1 MTRPVPYAR
10 RRRDADKIR
19 GDAYTYSVQE
29 NNSSNA
35 GTIRMT
41 QVADTVGMQETTRDI
56 QQARQLYD
64 TALKALAGGQIE
76 TAIDRLDE
84 AHELDQENED
94 VMFKLAYLL
103 DLRGSDQR
111 AIQVYE
117 ILADRRP
124 VREGVLLNLSI
135 LYEDV
140 GRYDDAEEC
149 LTRLLTVNPNHARG
163 KLYQKDVDSSL
174 SMSFDEDTEKRTE
187 KRNALLETPVT
198 DFELSVR
205 ARNCLK
211 KMNIRTLGD
220 LLKITEAE
228 LLGYKNFGETSLEEI
243 KAMLTNKGLRLG
255 QALEEQQSQARKDLL
270 KTVAANVPEHILN
283 KNVNELEFS
292 VRSRK
297 ALQRLGVS
305 SVGELA
311 TRTEAELLGVKNFGQ
326 TSLLEIKQR
335 LGELGLGLRKLD

>member
-1 MTRPVPYAR
+1 
-10 RRRDADKIR
+10 
-19 GDAYTYSVQE
+19 
-29 NNSSNA
+29 
-35 GTIRMT
+35 MT
-41 QVADTVGMQETTRDI
+41 QVAETTGMQETTRDI
-56 QQARQLYD
+56 AQAKQCYEA
-64 TALKALAGGQIE
+64 ALKALAAGQIE
-76 TAIDRLDE
+76 MAIDRLDE
-84 AHELDQENED
+84 AHELDHENEE

-111 AIQVYE
+111 AIELYE

-135 LYEDV
+135 LYEDLC
-140 GRYDDAEEC
+140 RYDEADDC
-149 LTRLLTVNPNHARG
+149 LQRLLSVNPNHPRG

-174 SMSFDEDTEKRTE
+174 SMTYDEDTEKRTE

-228 LLGYKNFGETSLEEI
+228 LLGYKNFGETSLDEI
-243 KAMLTNKGLRLG
+243 RTMLTNKGLHLG
-255 QALEEQQSQARKDLL
+255 QALEEQQNQARKDLL
-270 KTVAANVPEHILN
+270 KTVAANVPEHVLN
-283 KNVNELEFS
+283 KNVNELELS

-297 ALQRLGVS
+297 ALQRLGVNT
-305 SVGELA
+305 VGELA

-335 LGELGLGLRKLD
+335 LTELGLGLRKLD

>member
-1 MTRPVPYAR
+1 
-10 RRRDADKIR
+10 
-19 GDAYTYSVQE
+19 
-29 NNSSNA
+29 
-35 GTIRMT
+35 MT
-41 QVADTVGMQETTRDI
+41 QVAETTGMQETTRDI
-56 QQARQLYD
+56 AQSRQLYD
-64 TALKALAGGQIE
+64 QAMKALDAGQIE

-84 AHELDQENED
+84 AHELDHENEE

-103 DLRGSDQR
+103 DLRGADQR
-111 AIQVYE
+111 AIEIYE

-135 LYEDV
+135 LYEDS
-140 GRYDDAEEC
+140 GQYDNADLC
-149 LTRLLTVNPNHARG
+149 LERLLSVNPNHPRG
-163 KLYQKDVDSSL
+163 RLYQKDVDSSL
-174 SMSFDEDTEKRTE
+174 SMMYDEDSEKRAE

-228 LLGYKNFGETSLEEI
+228 LLGYKNFGETSLDEI
-243 KAMLTNKGLRLG
+243 RQMLTNKGLKLG

-270 KTVAANVPEHILN
+270 KTVAANVPEHVLN
-283 KNVNELEFS
+283 KGVGELELS

-297 ALQRLGVS
+297 ALQRLGVA

-335 LGELGLGLRKLD
+335 LTELGLSLRKLD

>member
-1 MTRPVPYAR
+1 MTPVEEPPP
-10 RRRDADKIR
+10 
-19 GDAYTYSVQE
+19 
-29 NNSSNA
+29 
-35 GTIRMT
+35 
-41 QVADTVGMQETTRDI
+41 MQHTTRDI
-56 QQARQLYD
+56 AQAKQLYD
-64 TALKALAGGQIE
+64 QALKALANGQIE

-84 AHELDQENED
+84 GHELDHENEE

-103 DLRGSDQR
+103 DLRGADQR
-111 AIQVYE
+111 AIEIYE

-135 LYEDV
+135 LYEDI

-149 LTRLLTVNPNHARG
+149 LTRLLTVNPNHPRG
-163 KLYQKDVDSSL
+163 KLYQRDVDSSL
-174 SMSFDEDTEKRTE
+174 SMTFDEDSEKRTE

-243 KAMLTNKGLRLG
+243 KQMLTNKGLRLG

-283 KNVNELEFS
+283 KNVNELELS

-297 ALQRLGVS
+297 ALQRLGVA

-335 LGELGLGLRKLD
+335 LQELGLGLRKLD

>member
-1 MTRPVPYAR
+1 
-10 RRRDADKIR
+10 
-19 GDAYTYSVQE
+19 
-29 NNSSNA
+29 
-35 GTIRMT
+35 MT
-41 QVADTVGMQETTRDI
+41 QTAETSGMQETTRDI
-56 QQARQLYD
+56 AQARQFYD
-64 TALKALAGGQIE
+64 QALKALESGQIE

-84 AHELDQENED
+84 AHELDHENEE

-103 DLRGSDQR
+103 DLRGADQR
-111 AIQVYE
+111 AIEIYE

-135 LYEDV
+135 LYEDA
-140 GRYDDAEEC
+140 GMYDHAEEC
-149 LTRLLTVNPNHARG
+149 LDRLLSVNPNHARG
-163 KLYQKDVDSSL
+163 RLYQKDVDSSL
-174 SMSFDEDTEKRTE
+174 SMMYDEDSEKRTE

-228 LLGYKNFGETSLEEI
+228 LLGYKNFGETSLDEI
-243 KAMLTNKGLRLG
+243 RAMLTNKGLRLG
-255 QALEEQQSQARKDLL
+255 QSLEEQQSQARKDLL
-270 KTVAANVPEHILN
+270 KTVAANVPEHVLN
-283 KNVNELEFS
+283 KNVNELELS

-297 ALQRLGVS
+297 ALQRLGVA

-326 TSLLEIKQR
+326 TSLIEIKQR
-335 LGELGLGLRKLD
+335 LTELGLSLRKLD

>member
-1 MTRPVPYAR
+1 MAGRVTELCHQNSLTGYA
-10 RRRDADKIR
+10 
-19 GDAYTYSVQE
+19 
-29 NNSSNA
+29 
-35 GTIRMT
+35 RMT
-41 QVADTVGMQETTRDI
+41 QVAETPGMQETTRDI
-56 QQARQLYD
+56 AQSRQLYEQ
-64 TALKALAGGQIE
+64 ALKAVAGGQIE

-103 DLRGSDQR
+103 DLRGDDER
-111 AIQVYE
+111 AIEIYE

-135 LYEDV
+135 LYEDSS
-140 GRYDDAEEC
+140 RYDDADLC
-149 LTRLLTVNPNHARG
+149 LERLLSVNPNHPRG
-163 KLYQKDVDSSL
+163 RLYQKDVDSSL
-174 SMSFDEDTEKRTE
+174 SMMYDEDSEKRQE

-211 KMNIRTLGD
+211 KMNIRSLGD

-228 LLGYKNFGETSLEEI
+228 LLGYKNFGETSLDEI
-243 KAMLTNKGLRLG
+243 RQMLTNKGLRLG

-270 KTVAANVPEHILN
+270 KTVAANVPESTLN
-283 KNVNELEFS
+283 KNVNELELS

-297 ALQRLGVS
+297 ALQRLGINT
-305 SVGELA
+305 VGELA

-335 LGELGLGLRKLD
+335 LTEMGLSLRNLD

>member
-1 MTRPVPYAR
+1 MLVGFEKRWLGKTDVSP
-10 RRRDADKIR
+10 
-19 GDAYTYSVQE
+19 GTQGNFTYS
-29 NNSSNA
+29 
-35 GTIRMT
+35 GCDRMT
-41 QVADTVGMQETTRDI
+41 QAAESTGMQETVRDI
-56 QQARQLYD
+56 AQAKQLYEQ
-64 TALKALAGGQIE
+64 AVKVLAAGQIE

-84 AHELDQENED
+84 AHELDHENED

-103 DLRGSDQR
+103 DLRGSDMR
-111 AIQVYE
+111 AIEIYE

-140 GRYDDAEEC
+140 GRYEDAEEC
-149 LTRLLTVNPNHARG
+149 LTRLLTVNPNHPRG
-163 KLYQKDVDSSL
+163 KLYQRDVDSSL
-174 SMSFDEDTEKRTE
+174 SMSFDEDNEKRTE
-187 KRNALLETPVT
+187 KRSALLETPVT

-220 LLKITEAE
+220 LLKITESE

-270 KTVAANVPEHILN
+270 KTVAANVPEHVLN
-283 KNVNELEFS
+283 RNVSDLEFS

-305 SVGELA
+305 TVGELA

-326 TSLLEIKQR
+326 TSLLEIKER
-335 LGELGLGLRKLD
+335 LTELGLGLRKLD

>member
-1 MTRPVPYAR
+1 
-10 RRRDADKIR
+10 
-19 GDAYTYSVQE
+19 
-29 NNSSNA
+29 
-35 GTIRMT
+35 
-41 QVADTVGMQETTRDI
+41 
-56 QQARQLYD
+56 
-64 TALKALAGGQIE
+64 
-76 TAIDRLDE
+76 
-84 AHELDQENED
+84 
-94 VMFKLAYLL
+94 MFKLAYLL
-103 DLRGSDQR
+103 DLRGADQR
-111 AIQVYE
+111 AIEVYE

-124 VREGVLLNLSI
+124 VREGVLVNLAI
-135 LYEDV
+135 LYEDIE
-140 GRYDDAEEC
+140 RYDDAEEC
-149 LTRLLTVNPNHARG
+149 LTRLLTVNPNHPRG
-163 KLYQKDVDSSL
+163 KLYQRDVDSSL
-174 SMSFDEDTEKRTE
+174 SMSYDEDTEKRSE

-243 KAMLTNKGLRLG
+243 KAMLTNKGLHLG

-270 KTVAANVPEHILN
+270 KSVAANVPEHVLN
-283 KNVNELEFS
+283 KTVNELEFS

-305 SVGELA
+305 TVGELA

-335 LGELGLGLRKLD
+335 LAELGLGLRKLD

>member
-1 MTRPVPYAR
+1 
-10 RRRDADKIR
+10 
-19 GDAYTYSVQE
+19 
-29 NNSSNA
+29 
-35 GTIRMT
+35 MT
-41 QVADTVGMQETTRDI
+41 QAAETTGMQETTRDI
-56 QQARQLYD
+56 AQARQCFE
-64 TALKALAGGQIE
+64 TALKALANGQIE

-84 AHELDQENED
+84 AHELDHENEE

-103 DLRGSDQR
+103 DLRGADQR
-111 AIQVYE
+111 AIELYE

-135 LYEDV
+135 LYEDQ
-140 GRYDDAEEC
+140 GRYDEADDC
-149 LTRLLTVNPNHARG
+149 LERLLSVNPNHPRG

-174 SMSFDEDTEKRTE
+174 SMMYDEDSEKRAE

-243 KAMLTNKGLRLG
+243 RTMLTNKGLRLG

-270 KTVAANVPEHILN
+270 KTVAANVPEAVLN
-283 KNVNELEFS
+283 KNVNELELS

-297 ALQRLGVS
+297 ALQRLGVNT
-305 SVGELA
+305 VGELA

-335 LGELGLGLRKLD
+335 LTELGLGLRKLD

>member
-1 MTRPVPYAR
+1 
-10 RRRDADKIR
+10 
-19 GDAYTYSVQE
+19 
-29 NNSSNA
+29 
-35 GTIRMT
+35 MT
-41 QVADTVGMQETTRDI
+41 QVAESTGMQETTRDI
-56 QQARQLYD
+56 AQAKQLYD
-64 TALKALAGGQIE
+64 QSMKALQNGQIE

-84 AHELDQENED
+84 AYELDHENEE
-94 VMFKLAYLL
+94 VMYKLAYLL
-103 DLRGSDQR
+103 DLRGADQR
-111 AIQVYE
+111 AIEIYE

-140 GRYDDAEEC
+140 GRYEDAEEC
-149 LTRLLTVNPNHARG
+149 LTRLLTVNPNHPRG

-174 SMSFDEDTEKRTE
+174 SMSFDEDSEKRSE

-283 KNVNELEFS
+283 KQVNELELS

-326 TSLLEIKQR
+326 TSLQEIKER
-335 LGELGLGLRKLD
+335 LTELGLGLRKLD

>member
-1 MTRPVPYAR
+1 
-10 RRRDADKIR
+10 
-19 GDAYTYSVQE
+19 
-29 NNSSNA
+29 
-35 GTIRMT
+35 MT
-41 QVADTVGMQETTRDI
+41 QVAETTGMQETTRDI
-56 QQARQLYD
+56 AQSRQLFEQ
-64 TALKALAGGQIE
+64 ALKVLAAGQIE
-76 TAIDRLDE
+76 TAIERLEE
-84 AHELDQENED
+84 AHELDHENEE

-103 DLRGSDQR
+103 DLRGADQR
-111 AIQVYE
+111 AIEIYE

-135 LYEDV
+135 LYEDSA
-140 GRYDDAEEC
+140 RYDDADLC
-149 LTRLLTVNPNHARG
+149 LERLLSVNPNHRQG

-174 SMSFDEDTEKRTE
+174 SMMYDEDTEKRAE

-228 LLGYKNFGETSLEEI
+228 LLGYKNFGETSLDEI
-243 KAMLTNKGLRLG
+243 RTMLTNKGLRLG

-270 KTVAANVPEHILN
+270 KTVAANVPEHVLN
-283 KNVNELEFS
+283 KNVNELELS

-297 ALQRLGVS
+297 ALQRLGVNT
-305 SVGELA
+305 VGELA

-335 LGELGLGLRKLD
+335 LTELGLGLRKLD

>member
-1 MTRPVPYAR
+1 
-10 RRRDADKIR
+10 
-19 GDAYTYSVQE
+19 
-29 NNSSNA
+29 
-35 GTIRMT
+35 MT
-41 QVADTVGMQETTRDI
+41 QTAETTGMQETTRDI
-56 QQARQLYD
+56 AQAKQLFD
-64 TALKALAGGQIE
+64 AAHKALAGGDIE

-84 AHELDQENED
+84 AHELDHENEE

-103 DLRGSDQR
+103 DLRGADDR
-111 AIQVYE
+111 AIDIYE

-140 GRYDDAEEC
+140 GRYDDAEGC
-149 LTRLLTVNPNHARG
+149 LDRLLSVNPNHPRG
-163 KLYQKDVDSSL
+163 RLYAKDVDSSL
-174 SMSFDEDTEKRTE
+174 SMMFDEDNEKRTE

-243 KAMLTNKGLRLG
+243 RTMLNNKGLRLG

-270 KTVAANVPEHILN
+270 KTVAANVPEHILM

-297 ALQRLGVS
+297 ALQRLGINT
-305 SVGELA
+305 VGELA

-335 LGELGLGLRKLD
+335 LTELGLGLRKLD

>member
-1 MTRPVPYAR
+1 MAAEKQSLSGLPTHKQGK
-10 RRRDADKIR
+10 D
-19 GDAYTYSVQE
+19 
-29 NNSSNA
+29 
-35 GTIRMT
+35 RMT
-41 QVADTVGMQETTRDI
+41 QVAESPAMQETTRDI
-56 QQARQLYD
+56 AQAKQLYD
-64 TALKALAGGQIE
+64 QALKALANGQIE

-84 AHELDQENED
+84 AHELDHENEE

-103 DLRGSDQR
+103 DLRGADQR
-111 AIQVYE
+111 AIEIYE

-135 LYEDV
+135 LYEDI

-149 LTRLLTVNPNHARG
+149 LTRLLTVNPNHPRG
-163 KLYQKDVDSSL
+163 KLYQRDVDSSL
-174 SMSFDEDTEKRTE
+174 SMTFDEDSEKRTE

-243 KAMLTNKGLRLG
+243 KTMLTNKGLRLG

-283 KNVNELEFS
+283 KNVNELELS

-297 ALQRLGVS
+297 ALQRLGVA

-335 LGELGLGLRKLD
+335 LQELGLGLRKLD

>member
-1 MTRPVPYAR
+1 
-10 RRRDADKIR
+10 
-19 GDAYTYSVQE
+19 
-29 NNSSNA
+29 
-35 GTIRMT
+35 MT
-41 QVADTVGMQETTRDI
+41 QVTDSTGMQETTRDI
-56 QQARQLYD
+56 AQARQFYD
-64 TALKALAGGQIE
+64 QAMKALANGQIE

-84 AHELDQENED
+84 AHELDHENEE

-111 AIQVYE
+111 AIELYE

-124 VREGVLLNLSI
+124 VREGVLVNLSI
-135 LYEDV
+135 LYEDAA
-140 GRYDDAEEC
+140 RYDDADLC
-149 LTRLLTVNPNHARG
+149 LERLLSVNPNHPQG

-174 SMSFDEDTEKRTE
+174 SMMYDEDSEKRAE

-205 ARNCLK
+205 ARKCLK

-220 LLKITEAE
+220 LLKIPEAE
-228 LLGYKNFGETSLEEI
+228 LLGYKNFGETSLDEI
-243 KAMLTNKGLRLG
+243 RQMLTNKGLKLG

-270 KTVAANVPEHILN
+270 KTVAANMPDHVLN
-283 KNVNELEFS
+283 KSVNELELS

-297 ALQRLGVS
+297 ALQRLGVA

-311 TRTEAELLGVKNFGQ
+311 TRTEAELLGGKNFGQ
-326 TSLLEIKQR
+326 RSEEHTSEPS
-335 LGELGLGLRKLD
+335 

>member
-1 MTRPVPYAR
+1 
-10 RRRDADKIR
+10 
-19 GDAYTYSVQE
+19 
-29 NNSSNA
+29 
-35 GTIRMT
+35 MT
-41 QVADTVGMQETTRDI
+41 QVAETTGMQETTRDI
-56 QQARQLYD
+56 AQAKQLYD
-64 TALKALAGGQIE
+64 QAMKALSAGQIE

-84 AHELDQENED
+84 AHELDQENEE

-103 DLRGSDQR
+103 DLRGADQR

-135 LYEDV
+135 LYEDI

-149 LTRLLTVNPNHARG
+149 LTRLLTVNPNHPRG

-243 KAMLTNKGLRLG
+243 KQMLTNKGLRLG

-335 LGELGLGLRKLD
+335 LEELGLGLRKLD

>member
-1 MTRPVPYAR
+1 
-10 RRRDADKIR
+10 
-19 GDAYTYSVQE
+19 
-29 NNSSNA
+29 
-35 GTIRMT
+35 MT
-41 QVADTVGMQETTRDI
+41 QTADTVGMQETSRDI
-56 QQARQLYD
+56 DQAKQLFND
-64 TALKALAGGQIE
+64 AMKALNNGQIE

-84 AHELDQENED
+84 AHELDHENEE

-103 DLRGSDQR
+103 DLRGDDQR

-124 VREGVLLNLSI
+124 VREGVLLNLAI

-140 GRYDDAEEC
+140 QRYDDAEEC
-149 LTRLLTVNPNHARG
+149 LTRLLQVNPNHPRG
-163 KLYQKDVDSSL
+163 LLYQKDVDSSL
-174 SMSFDEDTEKRTE
+174 SMSFDEGEEKRAE
-187 KRNALLETPVT
+187 KRSALLETPVT

-243 KAMLTNKGLRLG
+243 KQMLTNKGLRLG
-255 QALEEQQSQARKDLL
+255 MALEEQQSQARKDLL
-270 KTVAANVPEHILN
+270 KTVAANVPEATLN
-283 KNVNELEFS
+283 KNVNELELS

-297 ALQRLGVS
+297 ALQRLGVAT
-305 SVGELA
+305 VGELA

-335 LGELGLGLRKLD
+335 LTEMGLGLRKLD

>member
-1 MTRPVPYAR
+1 
-10 RRRDADKIR
+10 
-19 GDAYTYSVQE
+19 
-29 NNSSNA
+29 
-35 GTIRMT
+35 MT
-41 QVADTVGMQETTRDI
+41 QTAETTGMQETTRDI
-56 QQARQLYD
+56 AQARQLYD
-64 TALKALAGGQIE
+64 AALKALAAGQIE

-84 AHELDQENED
+84 AHELDHENEE

-103 DLRGSDQR
+103 DLRGSDER
-111 AIQVYE
+111 AIEIYE

-135 LYEDV
+135 LYEDT
-140 GRYDDAEEC
+140 GRYDDAEIC
-149 LTRLLTVNPNHARG
+149 LDRILSVNPNHPRG
-163 KLYQKDVDSSL
+163 RLYQKDVDSSL
-174 SMSFDEDTEKRTE
+174 SMMFDEDNEKRTE

-243 KAMLTNKGLRLG
+243 RTMLTNKGLRLG

-270 KTVAANVPEHILN
+270 KTVAANVPEHILM
-283 KNVNELEFS
+283 KNVNELELS

-297 ALQRLGVS
+297 ALQRLGINT
-305 SVGELA
+305 VGELA

-335 LGELGLGLRKLD
+335 LTEMGLGLRKLD

>member
-1 MTRPVPYAR
+1 
-10 RRRDADKIR
+10 
-19 GDAYTYSVQE
+19 
-29 NNSSNA
+29 
-35 GTIRMT
+35 
-41 QVADTVGMQETTRDI
+41 MQETTRDI
-56 QQARQLYD
+56 AQAKQLYD
-64 TALKALAGGQIE
+64 QALKALAGGQIE

-103 DLRGSDQR
+103 DLRGADQR

-149 LTRLLTVNPNHARG
+149 LTRLLTVNPNHPRG

-270 KTVAANVPEHILN
+270 KTVAANVPEHVLN

>member
-1 MTRPVPYAR
+1 
-10 RRRDADKIR
+10 
-19 GDAYTYSVQE
+19 
-29 NNSSNA
+29 
-35 GTIRMT
+35 MT
-41 QVADTVGMQETTRDI
+41 QVAETAGMQDTTRDI
-56 QQARQLYD
+56 AQARQLYEQ
-64 TALKALAGGQIE
+64 ALKVLAAGQIE

-84 AHELDQENED
+84 AYELDHENEE

-103 DLRGSDQR
+103 DLRGSDAR
-111 AIQVYE
+111 AMEIYE

-124 VREGVLLNLSI
+124 VREGVLMNLSI
-135 LYEDV
+135 LYEDQSKFEE
-140 GRYDDAEEC
+140 AEEC
-149 LTRLLTVNPNHARG
+149 LDRLLSVSPNHSRAR
-163 KLYQKDVDSSL
+163 LYQKDVDSSL
-174 SMSFDEDTEKRTE
+174 SMTFDEDTEKRAE
-187 KRNALLETPVT
+187 KRNALLEIPVT

-283 KNVNELEFS
+283 KSVNELEFS

-297 ALQRLGVS
+297 ALQRLGVAT
-305 SVGELA
+305 VGELA

-335 LGELGLGLRKLD
+335 LTELGLGLRKLD

>member
-1 MTRPVPYAR
+1 
-10 RRRDADKIR
+10 
-19 GDAYTYSVQE
+19 
-29 NNSSNA
+29 
-35 GTIRMT
+35 MT
-41 QVADTVGMQETTRDI
+41 QTAETTGMQETTRDI
-56 QQARQLYD
+56 AQARQLFD
-64 TALKALAGGQIE
+64 AALKALAAGQIE

-84 AHELDQENED
+84 AHELDHENEE

-103 DLRGSDQR
+103 DLRGSDER
-111 AIQVYE
+111 AIEIYE

-135 LYEDV
+135 LYEDS
-140 GRYDDAEEC
+140 GRYDDAEMC
-149 LTRLLTVNPNHARG
+149 LDRLLSVNPNHPRG
-163 KLYQKDVDSSL
+163 RLYQKDVDSSL
-174 SMSFDEDTEKRTE
+174 SMMFDEDNEKRTE

-243 KAMLTNKGLRLG
+243 RTMLTNKGLRLG

-270 KTVAANVPEHILN
+270 KTVAANVPEHILM
-283 KNVNELEFS
+283 KNVNELELS

-297 ALQRLGVS
+297 ALQRLGINT
-305 SVGELA
+305 VGELA

-335 LGELGLGLRKLD
+335 LTEMGLSLRKLD

>member
-1 MTRPVPYAR
+1 
-10 RRRDADKIR
+10 
-19 GDAYTYSVQE
+19 
-29 NNSSNA
+29 
-35 GTIRMT
+35 MT
-41 QVADTVGMQETTRDI
+41 QTAESIGMQEMTRDI
-56 QQARQLYD
+56 SHARQLYD
-64 TALKALAGGQIE
+64 QALKSLDAGQIE

-84 AHELDQENED
+84 AYELDHENED

-103 DLRGSDQR
+103 DLRGSDER
-111 AIQVYE
+111 AVEIYE

-124 VREGVLLNLSI
+124 VREGVLVNLSI

-140 GRYDDAEEC
+140 GRYDDAEMC
-149 LTRLLTVNPNHARG
+149 LSRLLSVSPNHPRAN
-163 KLYQKDVDSSL
+163 LYQKDVDSSL
-174 SMSFDEDTEKRTE
+174 SMMYDEDYEKKTE

-228 LLGYKNFGETSLEEI
+228 LLGYKNFGETSLDEI
-243 KAMLTNKGLRLG
+243 RQMLTNKGLRLG

-270 KTVAANVPEHILN
+270 KTVAANVPEHVLN
-283 KNVNELEFS
+283 KTVNELELS

-297 ALQRLGVS
+297 ALQRLGVA

-335 LGELGLGLRKLD
+335 LTELGLGLRKLD

>member
-1 MTRPVPYAR
+1 MTMA
-10 RRRDADKIR
+10 AE
-19 GDAYTYSVQE
+19 T
-29 NNSSNA
+29 
-35 GTIRMT
+35 T
-41 QVADTVGMQETTRDI
+41 GMQETTRDI
-56 QQARQLYD
+56 GQARQLYD
-64 TALKALAGGQIE
+64 QAMKALAAGQIE

-84 AHELDQENED
+84 AYELDHENEE

-103 DLRGSDQR
+103 DLRGSDER
-111 AIQVYE
+111 AIEIYE

-135 LYEDV
+135 MYEDS
-140 GRYDDAEEC
+140 GRYDDAENC
-149 LTRLLTVNPNHARG
+149 LDRILSVNPNHPRG
-163 KLYQKDVDSSL
+163 RLYHKDVDSSL
-174 SMSFDEDTEKRTE
+174 SMMFDEDNEKRTE
-187 KRNALLETPVT
+187 KRNALLEMPVT

-220 LLKITEAE
+220 LLKITETE

-243 KAMLTNKGLRLG
+243 RGMLTNKGLRLG

-270 KTVAANVPEHILN
+270 KSVAANVPEHILM
-283 KNVNELEFS
+283 KNVTELELS

-297 ALQRLGVS
+297 ALQRLGIN

-335 LGELGLGLRKLD
+335 LTDMGLGLRKLD

>member
-1 MTRPVPYAR
+1 MLLSPPFTTGRP
-10 RRRDADKIR
+10 
-19 GDAYTYSVQE
+19 
-29 NNSSNA
+29 
-35 GTIRMT
+35 RMT
-41 QVADTVGMQETTRDI
+41 QAAETTQMQETTRDI
-56 QQARQLYD
+56 AQAKQCYD
-64 TALKALAGGQIE
+64 TAVKALANGQIE
-76 TAIDRLDE
+76 MAIDRLEE
-84 AHELDQENED
+84 AHELDHENED
-94 VMFKLAYLL
+94 VMFRLAYLL
-103 DLRGSDQR
+103 DLRGSDER
-111 AIQVYE
+111 AIEVYE

-124 VREGVLLNLSI
+124 VRENVLLNLSI
-135 LYEDV
+135 LYEDQ
-140 GRYDDAEEC
+140 GRYDDADDC
-149 LTRLLTVNPNHARG
+149 LQRLLSVNPNHPRG
-163 KLYQKDVDSSL
+163 MLYQKDVDSSL
-174 SMSFDEDTEKRTE
+174 SMMYDEDSEKRQE

-243 KAMLTNKGLRLG
+243 RNMLTNKGLRLG

-270 KTVAANVPEHILN
+270 KTVAANIPEAVLN
-283 KNVNELEFS
+283 KNVSELEFS

-297 ALQRLGVS
+297 ALQRLGVNT
-305 SVGELA
+305 VGELA

-335 LGELGLGLRKLD
+335 LTDLGLGLRKLD

>member
-1 MTRPVPYAR
+1 
-10 RRRDADKIR
+10 
-19 GDAYTYSVQE
+19 
-29 NNSSNA
+29 
-35 GTIRMT
+35 MT
-41 QVADTVGMQETTRDI
+41 QAAETTQMQETTRDI
-56 QQARQLYD
+56 AQAKQCYD
-64 TALKALAGGQIE
+64 AAIKALANGQIE
-76 TAIDRLDE
+76 MAIDRLEE
-84 AHELDQENED
+84 AHELDHENED
-94 VMFKLAYLL
+94 AMFKLAYLL
-103 DLRGSDQR
+103 DLRGSDER
-111 AIQVYE
+111 AIEIYE

-135 LYEDV
+135 LYEDQA
-140 GRYDDAEEC
+140 RYDEADDC
-149 LTRLLTVNPNHARG
+149 LQRLLSVNPNHPRG
-163 KLYQKDVDSSL
+163 MLYQKDVDSSL
-174 SMSFDEDTEKRTE
+174 SMMYDEDTEKRQE

-243 KAMLTNKGLRLG
+243 RGMLNNKGLRLG

-270 KTVAANVPEHILN
+270 KTVAANVPEHVLN
-283 KNVNELEFS
+283 KTVSELELS
-292 VRSRK
+292 VRSRQ
-297 ALQRLGVS
+297 ALQRLGVNT
-305 SVGELA
+305 VGELA

-335 LGELGLGLRKLD
+335 LTELGLGLRKLD

>member
-1 MTRPVPYAR
+1 
-10 RRRDADKIR
+10 
-19 GDAYTYSVQE
+19 
-29 NNSSNA
+29 
-35 GTIRMT
+35 MT
-41 QVADTVGMQETTRDI
+41 QVAETSSMQETTRDI
-56 QQARQLYD
+56 AQAKQLYD
-64 TALKALAGGQIE
+64 QALKALANGQIE

-84 AHELDQENED
+84 AHELDHENED

-103 DLRGSDQR
+103 DLRGADQR
-111 AIQVYE
+111 AVEMYE

-135 LYEDV
+135 LYEDIA
-140 GRYDDAEEC
+140 RYDDAEEC
-149 LTRLLTVNPNHARG
+149 LTRLLTVNPNHLRG

-174 SMSFDEDTEKRTE
+174 SMSFDEDIEKRTE

-228 LLGYKNFGETSLEEI
+228 LLGYKNFGETSLDEI
-243 KAMLTNKGLRLG
+243 KQMLTNKNLRLG

-283 KNVNELEFS
+283 KSVNEMELS

-297 ALQRLGVS
+297 ALQRLGVA

-335 LGELGLGLRKLD
+335 LVDMGLGLRKLD

>member
-1 MTRPVPYAR
+1 
-10 RRRDADKIR
+10 
-19 GDAYTYSVQE
+19 
-29 NNSSNA
+29 
-35 GTIRMT
+35 
-41 QVADTVGMQETTRDI
+41 MQETTRDI
-56 QQARQLYD
+56 AQARQLFD
-64 TALKALAGGQIE
+64 QAMKALANGQIE

-84 AHELDQENED
+84 AHELDHENEE

-103 DLRGSDQR
+103 DLRGADER
-111 AIQVYE
+111 AIGIYE

-124 VREGVLLNLSI
+124 VREGVLLNLAI
-135 LYEDV
+135 LYEDS
-140 GRYDDAEEC
+140 GRYDEAETC
-149 LTRLLTVNPNHARG
+149 LDRILSVNPNHSRG
-163 KLYQKDVDSSL
+163 RLYAKDVDSSL
-174 SMSFDEDTEKRTE
+174 SMMFDEDNEKRTE

-243 KAMLTNKGLRLG
+243 RNMLTARGLRLG

-270 KTVAANVPEHILN
+270 KTVAANIPEHVLM
-283 KNVNELEFS
+283 KSVNELELS

-297 ALQRLGVS
+297 ALQRLGIN

-335 LGELGLGLRKLD
+335 LTEMGLGLRKLD

>member
-1 MTRPVPYAR
+1 
-10 RRRDADKIR
+10 
-19 GDAYTYSVQE
+19 
-29 NNSSNA
+29 
-35 GTIRMT
+35 MT
-41 QVADTVGMQETTRDI
+41 QTAESGLAETTRDI
-56 QQARQLYD
+56 AQAKTLFAD
-64 TALKALAGGQIE
+64 GLKALEKGDIE
-76 TAIDRLDE
+76 AAIDRLDE
-84 AHELDQENED
+84 AHELDHENEE

-103 DLRGSDQR
+103 DLRGNDER
-111 AIQVYE
+111 AIEIYE

-124 VREGVLLNLSI
+124 VREGVLINLSI
-135 LYEDV
+135 LYEDQH
-140 GRYDDAEEC
+140 RYQDAETC
-149 LTRLLTVNPNHARG
+149 LDRLLSVSPNHPRARM
-163 KLYQKDVDSSL
+163 YAKDVDASL
-174 SMSFDEDTEKRTE
+174 SMEFDEDAQGRQE

-228 LLGYKNFGETSLEEI
+228 LLSYKNFGETSLEEI
-243 KAMLTNKGLRLG
+243 KAMLTQKNLRLG

-270 KTVAANVPEHILN
+270 KQVAGNVPEATLN
-283 KNVNELEFS
+283 KQVADLELS

-297 ALQRLGVS
+297 ALQRLGVN

-326 TSLLEIKQR
+326 TSLVEIKQR
-335 LGELGLGLRKLD
+335 LTELGLGLRKLE